1 MAKFSS
7 PTYGVSFTEDIDAL
21 IRAEVSRTG
30 LKKTEV
36 VRNAATESLTQ
47 PALSHLIKQLELRM
61 LQRNFEMNCIIVGLN
76 EQQRQQAAQLCNDAF
91 EQEVLA

>member
-1 MAKFSS
+1 MAKYNGRS
-7 PTYGVSFTEDIDAL
+7 YGVSFTEDIDSL

-30 LKKTEV
+30 LSKTEV

-47 PALSHLIKQLELRM
+47 PSIQHLIKQLELRM

-76 EQQRQQAAQLCNDAF
+76 EQQRQQAAQLCNQAF

>member
-1 MAKFSS
+1 MAKFVS
-7 PTYGVSFTEDIDAL
+7 PTYGVKLTEEADTL
-21 IRAEVSRTG
+21 VRAEVSRTG
-30 LKKTEV
+30 LSKTEV

-47 PALSHLIKQLELRM
+47 PSLAHLIKQLELRI

-76 EQQRQQAAQLCNDAF
+76 EQQRQQAAQLCNEAF

>member
-7 PTYGVSFTEDIDAL
+7 PTYGVKLTEEADTRV
-21 IRAEVSRTG
+21 RAEATRTG
-30 LKKTEV
+30 LSKTEV

-47 PALSHLIKQLELRM
+47 PSLSHLIKQLELRM

-76 EQQRQQAAQLCNDAF
+76 EQQRQQAAQLCNEAF